1 MKIKKIDAR
10 LNLNTN
16 FGYNKFADFINNK
29 KSFAQNT
36 NAGVSLYISKSKDK
50 KYDISASYSPNY
62 NIQKTSQ
69 NNNKISYFTHNLGLD
84 ATVYY
89 KKVWSLNS
97 NFDLNIRD
105 KTAQILGITN
115 SLWSARLQRTFK
127 KDEFT
132 VYVLVRDI
140 LNQNIGV
147 DRNFF
152 SNTFTE
158 TRNDR
163 LKRYMMLG
171 FAWNF
176 KNKATK

>member
-1 MKIKKIDAR
+1 M
-10 LNLNTN
+10 N
-16 FGYNKFADFINNK
+16 
-29 KSFAQNT
+29 
-36 NAGVSLYISKSKDK
+36 
-50 KYDISASYSPNY
+50 YSPDY
-62 NIQKTSQ
+62 NVQKTSQ
-69 NNNKISYFTHNLGLD
+69 NNNKISYFIHEFGTD

-89 KKVWSLNS
+89 KKVWSVNS
-97 NFDLNIRD
+97 SYNLNIRQ
-105 KTAQILGITN
+105 KTAQIPGITN
-115 SLWSARLQRTFK
+115 NLWNARLQRTFK

-132 VYVLVRDI
+132 LYVLVRDI

-163 LKRYMMLG
+163 LQRYWMLG
-171 FAWNF
+171 FTWNF